1 MPPNSDM
8 SCVIEVPPFTPIP
21 RPLGKDP
28 VVPTTRKECITY
40 SHASAI
46 LFEEPPTVQSLSYD
60 VFLGGSCGHTVWRS
74 EIVVPYLQK
83 HGITYYNPQRA
94 VWKECMIHEEAQAKE
109 NSKLFLFVLDPG
121 TINATSFLEIANIVP
136 KHASKL
142 VVVLLGRQEWSEK
155 ALPEDFED
163 RIRTCDLIDE
173 ILKRHDVPLLTNIND
188 SLNYIDDMIIGSKTF
203 TAAMSEPL
211 QRVPYIQLKAK
222 RAVEATK
229 TAARDSFGYFK
240 SRCASI
246 TSKAIIMLMLQ
257 VFIVLALHFYFLPA
271 VPLMFLIIPLISL
284 DYLIAVAAV
293 IYFRFKARR
302 KKQKLNR
309 KVVMPAPPIPR
320 IGQSAVA
327 DHARKK
333 SGSTPSSV
341 ANGSP
346 MDVLR
351 SNDVMNFVDS
361 EVIYFRFKAHQ
372 EKSLSTAI
380 ASPMEAL
387 KSHDVPN
394 FVDSEVRTHFKEQLD
409 LRTHGLP
416 RQLTRDEKLER
427 NGCVTSPVGYDVF
440 LSCSS
445 GSELEWIRQKAV
457 PQLHKSGLTY
467 TSAMMCDKEMRIP
480 MLHTASHILYYIP
493 SYKTF
498 LSGMIEIAYFIGHSD
513 WQVTV
518 CVPREAECL
527 VLVDDTR
534 YDPET
539 VAAVERRNASYRMAF
554 CYLKDM
560 AQRRQCRVFTKVEEA
575 IKHIGD
581 QSRRPCFG
589 SSSSRSTLQ

>member
-293 IYFRFKARR
+293 IYFRFKA
-302 KKQKLNR
+302 
-309 KVVMPAPPIPR
+309 
-320 IGQSAVA
+320 
-327 DHARKK
+327 
-333 SGSTPSSV
+333 
-341 ANGSP
+341 
-346 MDVLR
+346 
-351 SNDVMNFVDS
+351 
-361 EVIYFRFKAHQ
+361 HQ